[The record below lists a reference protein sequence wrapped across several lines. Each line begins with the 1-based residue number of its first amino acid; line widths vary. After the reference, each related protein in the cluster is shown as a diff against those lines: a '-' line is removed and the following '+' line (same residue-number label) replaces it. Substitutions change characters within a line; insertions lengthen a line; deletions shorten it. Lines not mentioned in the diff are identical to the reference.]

1 MYVIPHFKTDREK
14 EIYPV
19 AGSITDGGDTMEIS
33 LKLESSDLHLGL
45 NSSIS
50 QPIALD
56 KFFYCV
62 NPLCFNL

>member
-1 MYVIPHFKTDREK
+1 
-14 EIYPV
+14 
-19 AGSITDGGDTMEIS
+19 MEIS

-50 QPIALD
+50 QPIAVD
-56 KFFYCV
+56 KFFYCA